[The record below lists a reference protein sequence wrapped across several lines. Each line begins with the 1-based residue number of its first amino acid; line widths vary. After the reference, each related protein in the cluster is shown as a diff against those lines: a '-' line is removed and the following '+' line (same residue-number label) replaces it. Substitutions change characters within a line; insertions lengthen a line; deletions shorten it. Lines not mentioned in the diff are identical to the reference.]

1 MGAPQRVRDA
11 DSACGGRHGYALA
24 RLATGIGG
32 VGFVKEVAQS
42 AALAYAT
49 KDAELAARRDEMRQ
63 LASNVELTPR
73 APRAS
78 TRKAAAADVTDVK
91 AKAK

>member
-1 MGAPQRVRDA
+1 MSIANFVGTFAGN
-11 DSACGGRHGYALA
+11 SAAYTKHAV
-24 RLATGIGG
+24 LATGIGG
-32 VGFVKEVAQS
+32 VGFVKEVTQS

-63 LASNVELTPR
+63 LANNVELAPR

-78 TRKAAAADVTDVK
+78 TRKAAAADVADVK
-91 AKAK
+91 AK

>member
-1 MGAPQRVRDA
+1 MSIANFTGTFIGN
-11 DSACGGRHGYALA
+11 SAAYTKHAV
-24 RLATGIGG
+24 LATGIGG

-63 LASNVELTPR
+63 LANNVELTPR

-78 TRKAAAADVTDVK
+78 TRKAPAAAADVTDVK
-91 AKAK
+91 AK

>member
-1 MGAPQRVRDA
+1 MSIANFVGSSIGN
-11 DSACGGRHGYALA
+11 SAAYTKHAV
-24 RLATGIGG
+24 LATGIGG
-32 VGFVKEVAQS
+32 VGFVKEVVQS
-42 AALAYAT
+42 AALTYTA

-78 TRKAAAADVTDVK
+78 TRKAAADVTDVK

>member
-1 MGAPQRVRDA
+1 MSIANFTGTFIGN
-11 DSACGGRHGYALA
+11 SAAYTKHGV
-24 RLATGIGG
+24 LATGIGG
-32 VGFVKEVAQS
+32 VGFVKELAQS

-63 LASNVELTPR
+63 LANNAELAPR

-78 TRKAAAADVTDVK
+78 ARKAAPADVTDVK
-91 AKAK
+91 AK

>member
-1 MGAPQRVRDA
+1 MSIANFVGSSIGN
-11 DSACGGRHGYALA
+11 SAAYTKHAV
-24 RLATGIGG
+24 LATGIGG
-32 VGFVKEVAQS
+32 VGFVKEAAQS
-42 AALAYAT
+42 LRLTYAM

-73 APRAS
+73 APRAG

-91 AKAK
+91 AK

>member
-1 MGAPQRVRDA
+1 MSIANFVGSSIGN
-11 DSACGGRHGYALA
+11 SAAYAKHGV
-24 RLATGIGG
+24 LATGIGG

-63 LASNVELTPR
+63 LASNVVLTPR

-78 TRKAAAADVTDVK
+78 TRKAAAAADVTDVK
-91 AKAK
+91 TK

>member
-1 MGAPQRVRDA
+1 MSIANFVGSSIGN
-11 DSACGGRHGYALA
+11 SAAYTKHAV
-24 RLATGIGG
+24 LATGIGG

-63 LASNVELTPR
+63 LANNVELTPR
-73 APRAS
+73 APRTAA
-78 TRKAAAADVTDVK
+78 RKPAAAAADVTDVK
-91 AKAK
+91 AK

>member
-1 MGAPQRVRDA
+1 MSIANSVGSFIGN
-11 DSACGGRHGYALA
+11 SAAYTKHGV
-24 RLATGIGG
+24 LATGIGG

-78 TRKAAAADVTDVK
+78 TRKAPPAGVTDVK
-91 AKAK
+91 AK

>member
-1 MGAPQRVRDA
+1 MSIANFAGTFAGN
-11 DSACGGRHGYALA
+11 SAAYTKHAV
-24 RLATGIGG
+24 LATGIGG

-63 LASNVELTPR
+63 LANNVELAPR

-78 TRKAAAADVTDVK
+78 TRKAAAAAADVTDVK
-91 AKAK
+91 AK

>member
-1 MGAPQRVRDA
+1 MSIANFTGTFIGN
-11 DSACGGRHGYALA
+11 SAAYTKHAV
-24 RLATGIGG
+24 LATGIGG

-63 LASNVELTPR
+63 LANNVELAPR
-73 APRAS
+73 APRTS
-78 TRKAAAADVTDVK
+78 TRKAPAAAADVTDVK
-91 AKAK
+91 AK

>member
-1 MGAPQRVRDA
+1 MSIANFTGSFIGN
-11 DSACGGRHGYALA
+11 SAAYTKHAV
-24 RLATGIGG
+24 LATGIGG

-49 KDAELAARRDEMRQ
+49 KDAELGARRDEMRQ
-63 LASNVELTPR
+63 LASNAPLAAR

-78 TRKAAAADVTDVK
+78 TRQAAAADVTDVK

>member
-1 MGAPQRVRDA
+1 MSIANSVGTFAGN
-11 DSACGGRHGYALA
+11 SAAYTKHAV
-24 RLATGIGG
+24 LATGIGG
-32 VGFVKEVAQS
+32 VGFVREVAQS

-91 AKAK
+91 AK

>member
-1 MGAPQRVRDA
+1 MSIANFTGTFIGN
-11 DSACGGRHGYALA
+11 SAAYTKHAV
-24 RLATGIGG
+24 LATGIGG

-63 LASNVELTPR
+63 LANNVELAPR

-78 TRKAAAADVTDVK
+78 TRKAPAAAADVTDVK
-91 AKAK
+91 AK

>member
-1 MGAPQRVRDA
+1 MSIANSVGSFIGN
-11 DSACGGRHGYALA
+11 SAAYTKHGVLT
-24 RLATGIGG
+24 TGIGG
-32 VGFVKEVAQS
+32 VGFVREVAQS

-49 KDAELAARRDEMRQ
+49 KDAELAVRRDEMRQ
-63 LASNVELTPR
+63 LANNVELAPR

-91 AKAK
+91 AK

>member
-1 MGAPQRVRDA
+1 MSIANFVGSSIGN
-11 DSACGGRHGYALA
+11 SAAYTKHAV
-24 RLATGIGG
+24 LATGIGG

-63 LASNVELTPR
+63 LANNVELAPRAPR

-91 AKAK
+91 AK

>member
-1 MGAPQRVRDA
+1 MSIANFTGTFIGN
-11 DSACGGRHGYALA
+11 SAAYTKHAV
-24 RLATGIGG
+24 LATGIGG
-32 VGFVKEVAQS
+32 VGFVKEVTQS

-78 TRKAAAADVTDVK
+78 TREAAAADVTDVEVK
-91 AKAK
+91 

>member
-1 MGAPQRVRDA
+1 MSIANFVGSTIGN
-11 DSACGGRHGYALA
+11 SAAYAKHGV
-24 RLATGIGG
+24 LATGIGG

-42 AALAYAT
+42 AALAYAV

-63 LASNVELTPR
+63 LASGVELAPR

-78 TRKAAAADVTDVK
+78 TRKAAAPADVTDVN
-91 AKAK
+91 AK

>member
-1 MGAPQRVRDA
+1 MSIANFTGTFIGN
-11 DSACGGRHGYALA
+11 SAAYGKHAV
-24 RLATGIGG
+24 LATGIGG

-42 AALAYAT
+42 AALAYAV

-63 LASNVELTPR
+63 LANNVELAPR

-78 TRKAAAADVTDVK
+78 TRRTKADVSDVK
-91 AKAK
+91 AK